1 MLNLHNSSIIPCER
15 KPSEE
20 TMINDESISAENVAT
35 HFHEYFKKIEVLD
48 AEQQLMYCELF
59 QVNNCVKL

>member
-15 KPSEE
+15 KPSGE

-48 AEQQLMYCELF
+48 AEQQLMYC
-59 QVNNCVKL
+59 